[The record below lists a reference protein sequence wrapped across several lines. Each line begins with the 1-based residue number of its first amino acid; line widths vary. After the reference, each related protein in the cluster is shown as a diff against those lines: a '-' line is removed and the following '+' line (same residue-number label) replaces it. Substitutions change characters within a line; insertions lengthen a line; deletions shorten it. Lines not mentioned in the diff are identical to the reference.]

1 MYISPDSLLT
11 QVQTELGSLSST
23 VSGLSTALATLQ
35 SSVDGIEAP
44 TDYSSDL
51 AALASGLATEQT
63 SIDSLTAQLENFD
76 GNAAELNTISSTLA
90 QVAADVKELLGNN
103 AVVNSNIIITNTAQL
118 VLAESL
124 VDTRTDAPNVIVNGE
139 VEVEFTNTNLT
150 ADERTRAQAVLNK
163 IAVIVDHD
171 LYLVNTASPT
181 TAMALPNLTFVD
193 GDVEIEGFAASLPK
207 LLSISE
213 DLIIDYSGDISFP
226 VLANID
232 DDVVVNSRHNLP

>member
-1 MYISPDSLLT
+1 M
-11 QVQTELGSLSST
+11 
-23 VSGLSTALATLQ
+23 
-35 SSVDGIEAP
+35 
-44 TDYSSDL
+44 
-51 AALASGLATEQT
+51 
-63 SIDSLTAQLENFD
+63 
-76 GNAAELNTISSTLA
+76 
-90 QVAADVKELLGNN
+90 
-103 AVVNSNIIITNTAQL
+103 
-118 VLAESL
+118 VLAKSL

-207 LLSISE
+207 LLCISE

>member
-1 MYISPDSLLT
+1 M
-11 QVQTELGSLSST
+11 
-23 VSGLSTALATLQ
+23 
-35 SSVDGIEAP
+35 
-44 TDYSSDL
+44 
-51 AALASGLATEQT
+51 
-63 SIDSLTAQLENFD
+63 
-76 GNAAELNTISSTLA
+76 
-90 QVAADVKELLGNN
+90 AADVKELLGNN